1 MVVSGH
7 PRSGDDT
14 IAVVVRAWPALLCAA
29 LNALAVVAL
38 ATVLAPGTTLVADP
52 MVRDTYVREHA
63 FVWRAGWALW
73 VAAAASLIAFYA
85 WWAARSRRSAL
96 VIAGLG
102 LATVG
107 FASDLFAQ
115 WLLIAWV
122 PERPDLAP
130 LAFLLTGGAANGLYT
145 LGGIALSVATPVIRG
160 GFAVWTAVM
169 WLAGLALSAF
179 ALLDIALG
187 IAAATAVLFAL
198 FVPWCVVL
206 GRRLA

>member
-1 MVVSGH
+1 M
-7 PRSGDDT
+7 
-14 IAVVVRAWPALLCAA
+14 VRAWPAYLCAA

-38 ATVLAPGTTLVADP
+38 GTVLAPGTTLVADP
-52 MVRDTYVREHA
+52 AMRDAYVRDHA
-63 FVWRAGWALW
+63 FAWRAGWALW

-85 WWAARSRRSAL
+85 WWAARLRRSAFA
-96 VIAGLG
+96 IAGLS
-102 LATVG
+102 LAAGG
-107 FASDLFAQ
+107 FASDLYAQ

-130 LAFLLTGGAANGLYT
+130 LAFLLTGGTANGLYT
-145 LGGIALSVATPVIRG
+145 LGGICLSVATPVIRG
-160 GFAVWTAVM
+160 GLAAWTAAM

-179 ALLDIALG
+179 ALLDVPLA

-206 GRRLA
+206 GRRLG